1 MGSFALFSNS
11 AALLAMEGSIQPSLR
26 DMSAAMTV
34 PAATASPCSH
44 TPAHSKQQASLIPQ
58 HK

>member
-11 AALLAMEGSIQPSLR
+11 VALLAMEGSIQPSLR

-44 TPAHSKQQASLIPQ
+44 TPAHSKQQAS
-58 HK
+58 